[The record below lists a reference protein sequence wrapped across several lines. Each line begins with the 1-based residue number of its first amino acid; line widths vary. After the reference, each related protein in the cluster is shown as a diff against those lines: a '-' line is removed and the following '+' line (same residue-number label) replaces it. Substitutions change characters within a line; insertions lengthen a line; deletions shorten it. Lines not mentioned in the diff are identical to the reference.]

1 MLQRFLTAGLMLA
14 GVTAHAQTEPATMQV
29 IGNFFANRAHVDGIE
44 RPFFAQ
50 LTQVKDIRTNVT
62 FNSMDQVGIQA
73 ADHQQMRRSAARPA
87 DLARCLPAG
96 RPDLPGSVEP
106 NGGQRRGVDHSLA
119 SRGHS
124 HQRHF

>member
-1 MLQRFLTAGLMLA
+1 MLA

-73 ADHQQMRRSAARPA
+73 ADHQQMRRAAQQLVLPLWR
-87 DLARCLPAG
+87 DVCLQVDQTCQATWNQTV
-96 RPDLPGSVEP
+96 GSVA
-106 NGGQRRGVDHSLA
+106 GLTIR
-119 SRGHS
+119 
-124 HQRHF
+124 